1 MSIDTGL
8 YRRTFRETTGG
19 VFRDEVLFSSDS
31 HVMEPADTIVS
42 RVPQAMR
49 DRAPRFPELKVGE
62 GFQTH
67 PGGSDPNAR
76 LKEMAADGVSAEVL
90 YPTYALG
97 LFLG

>member
-42 RVPQAMR
+42 RVPR
-49 DRAPRFPELKVGE
+49 PCGTAPRAFP
-62 GFQTH
+62 
-67 PGGSDPNAR
+67 S
-76 LKEMAADGVSAEVL
+76 
-90 YPTYALG
+90 
-97 LFLG
+97 